1 MGAVDAGLYWALG
14 WLIDLLDSSSP
25 QTLIAEH
32 WEKLAAFLV
41 LRLVRAVIRLVRAD
55 LDDTDAEN
63 AALAGGGH

>member
-1 MGAVDAGLYWALG
+1 MPLGCGL
-14 WLIDLLDSSSP
+14 I
-25 QTLIAEH
+25 
-32 WEKLAAFLV
+32 AAFLV